1 MNTLDSNSIRGIIP
15 LSGGIR
21 SDRNILMNERSGAD
35 YTGQYAELASPVPS
49 HVNLDEL
56 VESLRAASN
65 HP

>member
-1 MNTLDSNSIRGIIP
+1 M
-15 LSGGIR
+15 SGVRQDKSVGWQ
-21 SDRNILMNERSGAD
+21 ERSGLAQDRSAAD

-65 HP
+65 HPE

>member
-1 MNTLDSNSIRGIIP
+1 MIP

-21 SDRNILMNERSGAD
+21 SDRSILMHDRSGAD